1 MNRVRVSSL
10 IQTTNNRFHFYFQ
23 SLPLSCFLS
32 TLTKS
37 EIFFRVGSVA
47 ETRHLSE
54 PYYM

>member
-23 SLPLSCFLS
+23 SLPPSCFLS
-32 TLTKS
+32 TPTQS
-37 EIFFRVGSVA
+37 EKIFRMGSVA

-54 PYYM
+54 P